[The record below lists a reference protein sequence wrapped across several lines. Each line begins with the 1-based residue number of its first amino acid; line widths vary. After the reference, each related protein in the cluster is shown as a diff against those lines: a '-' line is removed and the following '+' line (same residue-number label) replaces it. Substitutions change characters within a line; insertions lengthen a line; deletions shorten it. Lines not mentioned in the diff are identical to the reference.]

1 MIRAGIHGATGY
13 TGHELASILDRHPAV
28 EIAFG
33 TSRQSAGRNLADL
46 YTQGPDL
53 PLIDP
58 SSAPVGEI
66 DFMFL
71 CLPHTEA
78 APVAVAAL
86 DAGARVV
93 DLSADFRL
101 RQAAEFEAWYGEAH
115 PHPEFLSQAVY
126 GLTEIARAQLA
137 GARLVANPGCYPTSV
152 LLALF
157 PLARAG
163 ALSGS
168 VIVDAK
174 SGVSGA
180 GRSPKQHLQFV
191 EVAENLSAYSVGRN
205 HRHVPEM
212 EQALAAWTTQPIDL
226 IFTPHLAPVSRG
238 LLSTIY
244 ASLREGWD
252 EARVRETI
260 ESTYQG
266 EPFIRILPDGQHAAL
281 AHAAY
286 TNRCVLGIS
295 VVKGVALLT
304 SALDNLVKGAA
315 GQAVQNANVMAGLDE
330 TTGLV

>member
-13 TGHELASILDRHPAV
+13 TGHELAILLARHPSV

-33 TSRQSAGRNLADL
+33 TSRQNAGRNLADL
-46 YTQGPDL
+46 YLQSPDL

-58 SSAPVGEI
+58 DSARASQV

-86 DAGARVV
+86 EAGIRVI

-101 RQAAEFEAWYGEAH
+101 RQASEFEAWYGEAH
-115 PHPEFLSQAVY
+115 PNPELLSLAVY
-126 GLTEIARAQLA
+126 GLTEIAREQLP
-137 GARLVANPGCYPTSV
+137 GSQLVANPGCYPTSV
-152 LLALF
+152 LLALY

-163 ALSGS
+163 GLSGS

-180 GRSPKQHLQFV
+180 GRPPRQHLHFV
-191 EVAENLSAYSVGRN
+191 EVAENLSPYSVGRN
-205 HRHVPEM
+205 HRHLPEM
-212 EQALAAWTTQPIDL
+212 EQALADWTTNTIDL
-226 IFTPHLAPVSRG
+226 IFSPHLAPVSRG

-244 ASLREGWD
+244 ASLEAGWD
-252 EARVRETI
+252 ETRVRETI
-260 ESTYQG
+260 AATYQD
-266 EPFIRILPDGQHAAL
+266 EPFVRILPAGQHATL
-281 AHAAY
+281 AHANY
-286 TNRCVLGIS
+286 TNRCVIGIS
-295 VVKGVALLT
+295 VVNGIALLT

-315 GQAVQNANVMAGLDE
+315 GQAVQNLNVMAGLVE
-330 TTGLV
+330 TAGLL